1 MKTTE
6 RQIVAALDRLHRDMV
21 GSYEPCGWSYNGRGG
36 QDVYSC
42 PHLSLNGKEV
52 IGLVEQM
59 NHYTIKE
66 E

>member
-1 MKTTE
+1 MNTTE
-6 RQIVAALDRLHRDMV
+6 RQILAALARLHRDMV
-21 GSYEPCGWSYNGRGG
+21 GNSLCRWDYNGRGG

>member
-1 MKTTE
+1 MNTLE
-6 RQIVAALDRLHRDMV
+6 RQIVAALDQLHRDMAGNSLCRWEYT
-21 GSYEPCGWSYNGRGG
+21 GSGG

-42 PHLSLNGKEV
+42 PHLSLNGREV

-59 NHYTIKE
+59 NHYKLKE